1 MSGRGILK
9 ETQKSV
15 IITGADRGLGL
26 SLCKEYLTRG
36 YIVFGG
42 KYLEEY
48 TLLEDLR
55 ETDNNL
61 HIVSLDVDC
70 RDSIAAARDIVSRV
84 TGNTLDM
91 LISNAALMGKVS
103 CSLYEPPMDLD
114 AVWRSFS
121 VNALGPARMVEY
133 FLPLMDQTTMKRLCF
148 VSSEVSC
155 QNLMKTRF
163 DSPFAYPMSKCSMNM
178 AVRLMHNQLYPQ
190 GYSFRLYHPGW
201 MKRVNTDGTRSE
213 EAMYDPDFIAE
224 HAAVYFETALGDEQR
239 LVMYDFK
246 SREWPF

>member
-1 MSGRGILK
+1 MK
-9 ETQKSV
+9 ESQKSV
-15 IITGADRGLGL
+15 VITGADRGLGL
-26 SLCKEYLTRG
+26 SLCKEYLARG
-36 YIVFGG
+36 YTVFGG

-55 ETDNNL
+55 KKDKNL
-61 HIVSLDVDC
+61 HVMPLDVDC
-70 RDSIAAARDIVSRV
+70 RDSLAAACDIVSKV
-84 TGNTLDM
+84 TGNKLDM

-103 CSLYEPPMDLD
+103 CSLYEPPMDLE

-121 VNALGPARMVEY
+121 VNALGAARMVEF
-133 FLPLMDQTTMKRLCF
+133 FLPLLDNAAMKRLCF

-163 DSPFAYPMSKCSMNM
+163 DSPFAYPMSKSSMNM
-178 AVRLMHNQLYPQ
+178 AVRLMFNQLHPQ
-190 GYSFRLYHPGW
+190 GYTFRLYHPGW
-201 MKRVNTDGTRSE
+201 MKRVNTDGTRNE
-213 EAMYDPDFIAE
+213 EAMYDPDDIAK

-239 LVMYDFK
+239 LVMFDFK

>member
-1 MSGRGILK
+1 MR
-9 ETQKSV
+9 SV

-26 SLCKEYLTRG
+26 SLCKEYLSRG

-42 KYLEEY
+42 KYLKEY

-55 ETDNNL
+55 EANSNL
-61 HIVSLDVDC
+61 HIVHLDVDN
-70 RDSIAAARDIVSRV
+70 RDSIAAACSAVFRV
-84 TGNTLDM
+84 TRGKLDM

-103 CSLYEPPMDLD
+103 CSLYEPPMDLN
-114 AVWRSFS
+114 AAWRSFS

-133 FLPLMDQTTMKRLCF
+133 FLPLLDKGKMKRLCF

-155 QNLMKTRF
+155 INLMKHRF
-163 DSPFAYPMSKCSMNM
+163 DSPFAYPMSKSAMNM
-178 AVRLMHNQLYPQ
+178 AVRLMHNELYPQ

-201 MKRVNTDGTRSE
+201 MKKVGIDGSRSE
-213 EAMYDPDFIAE
+213 EAMYDPDIIAK
-224 HAAVYFETALGDEQR
+224 HAAVYFETPLKDDGR
-239 LVMYDFK
+239 LVMYDFN